1 MFASIPPSV
10 AAFHLAFGPD
20 RWLYV
25 TAPTLGARDCVY
37 RISPD
42 GVVEVFYDG
51 FGRPQGLAFDDHGDL
66 YVVDAMA
73 GLSGLYRLSMD
84 RPGEAER
91 LVSGGSLIGLAFDP
105 TGGFVLASSDT
116 VYRFGRSPAAVR
128 HA

>member
-1 MFASIPPSV
+1 
-10 AAFHLAFGPD
+10 
-20 RWLYV
+20 
-25 TAPTLGARDCVY
+25 
-37 RISPD
+37 
-42 GVVEVFYDG
+42 
-51 FGRPQGLAFDDHGDL
+51 
-66 YVVDAMA
+66 MA

-128 HA
+128 RA